1 MKEMKKQSEDKSSS
15 RSDPKE
21 TDRKDRLG
29 SSRAFAWPDTGG
41 LARSGVYSL
50 LLHIV
55 LIAFL
60 MVSLKAGGTKGGPS
74 VYRVTLRPFSGP
86 GSGAPPGGPAAG
98 SGGGAAPA
106 PSVEKAKT
114 IEATPP
120 VKPVESAKAKVEK
133 GKVPPSPEK
142 RKSPEPR
149 VAEEKVT
156 GLKKSSKKVET
167 PEKEKT
173 NKSLEDALAEIR
185 RRAALDEI
193 QRKVA
198 LRGREKPGTEV
209 SKEGQTGTAP
219 PSGAVD
225 SSGKSGSVAGSGTG
239 TGAGTGT
246 GTGTGTGA
254 GTGTGTGTGAG
265 GLSGG
270 GSPWG
275 SSLLEAKLNDYYST
289 IWAMIKKEWSLPE
302 NLPKGKTDLETV
314 IVVIIEKDGSVQKS
328 WFEKKSGNTLY
339 DQMAMRAIKKAEP
352 FPPIPKELGDSPFEL
367 GIRFYPE

>member
-1 MKEMKKQSEDKSSS
+1 MKEMKRQSEDKSSS
-15 RSDPKE
+15 RSNLKE
-21 TDRKDRLG
+21 SDRKNRPG
-29 SSRAFAWPDTGG
+29 SSKVVVQPDTGG
-41 LARSGVYSL
+41 LARSGLYSL
-50 LLHIV
+50 LLHFV

-86 GSGAPPGGPAAG
+86 GSGAPPGGSAAG
-98 SGGGAAPA
+98 SQGGATPS
-106 PSVEKAKT
+106 PSVEKART
-114 IEATPP
+114 VEATPAG
-120 VKPVESAKAKVEK
+120 KPVESAKAKVEK
-133 GKVPPSPEK
+133 GKVPPSSEK
-142 RKSPEPR
+142 RKAPEPR
-149 VAEEKVT
+149 VADEKVL

-173 NKSLEDALAEIR
+173 NKSLEDALSEIR

-209 SKEGQTGTAP
+209 SKEGQAGTALP
-219 PSGAVD
+219 PGTVA
-225 SSGKSGSVAGSGTG
+225 SSEKGGVAGPGTG
-239 TGAGTGT
+239 AGTGAGAGTGT
-246 GTGTGTGA
+246 GTGVGTGS
-254 GTGTGTGTGAG
+254 GAG

-314 IVVIIEKDGSVQKS
+314 IVVVIEKDGSVQKS
-328 WFEKKSGNTLY
+328 WFEKKSGNNLY

>member
-1 MKEMKKQSEDKSSS
+1 MKEMKKESEDKSSS
-15 RSDPKE
+15 RSNPKE
-21 TDRKDRLG
+21 ADRKDRPG
-29 SSRAFAWPDTGG
+29 SPRVFARPDTGG
-41 LARSGVYSL
+41 LARSGLYSL
-50 LLHIV
+50 LLHMV

-98 SGGGAAPA
+98 SQGGAATA
-106 PSVEKAKT
+106 PSVAKAKT

-120 VKPVESAKAKVEK
+120 VKPVESAKTKVEK
-133 GKVPPSPEK
+133 SKASLSPEK
-142 RKSPEPR
+142 RKASEPR
-149 VAEEKVT
+149 AAEEKVT

-225 SSGKSGSVAGSGTG
+225 SSGKSGSVPGLGPGTGSGTG
-239 TGAGTGT
+239 TGAGTGA
-246 GTGTGTGA
+246 GT

-352 FPPIPKELGDSPFEL
+352 FPPIPKELGDNPFEL

>member
-1 MKEMKKQSEDKSSS
+1 MKEMKAQSEDKSSS
-15 RSDPKE
+15 RSSSSE
-21 TDRKDRLG
+21 TGRKDRTGLSG
-29 SSRAFAWPDTGG
+29 ASTRPDTGG
-41 LARSGVYSL
+41 LARSGFYSL
-50 LLHIV
+50 MLHLV

-60 MVSLKAGGTKGGPS
+60 MVSLKVGGTKGGPS

-86 GSGAPPGGPAAG
+86 GSGAPPGGSAAAPQ
-98 SGGGAAPA
+98 GGGAPS
-106 PSVEKAKT
+106 PSVEKTKT
-114 IEATPP
+114 IEAAPAT
-120 VKPVESAKAKVEK
+120 KSVESAKTKVEK
-133 GKVPPSPEK
+133 GKVPSTSEK
-142 RKSPEPR
+142 KKVSEPR
-149 VAEEKVT
+149 VAEEKVS
-156 GLKKSSKKVET
+156 GLKKASKKAET

-173 NKSLEDALAEIR
+173 SKSLEDALSEIR

-193 QRKVA
+193 QRKVT
-198 LRGREKPGTEV
+198 LRGREKPGTDV

-219 PSGAVD
+219 PPGSGA
-225 SSGKSGSVAGSGTG
+225 STAQGSPVPVPGSGSGTG
-239 TGAGTGT
+239 SGAGS

-254 GTGTGTGTGAG
+254 GTGTGSG

-275 SSLLEAKLNDYYST
+275 SSLIEVKLNEYYST

-314 IVVIIEKDGSVQKS
+314 IVVVIEKDGSIQKS

-339 DQMAMRAIKKAEP
+339 DQMALRAIKKAEP